1 MTRFHFLF
9 NFILSFC
16 LLARSPSLVALGHY
30 LFLFL
35 FLFFLTWSPSL
46 VALGLHLFLFLAFV
60 FVFLDLDAFIGC
72 TGSLLVFVF
81 VSSSCI

>member
-16 LLARSPSLVALGHY
+16 FLARSPSLVALGHY
-30 LFLFL
+30 VF
-35 FLFFLTWSPSL
+35 
-46 VALGLHLFLFLAFV
+46 VFV
-60 FVFLDLDAFIGC
+60 FVFLDLVAFIGC

-81 VSSSCI
+81 LDLVAFIGCTGSSLAFLFSFCFCFS